1 MKNLKED
8 NKKLKSDEKIASQP
22 ELIVL
27 SKTKLD
33 LEAVKKALKDSKET
47 KTICFKSS

>member
-8 NKKLKSDEKIASQP
+8 NKKLNSDEKPASQP

-27 SKTKLD
+27 RKTKLD
-33 LEAVKKALKDSKET
+33 KESVKKNSERFKGDQM
-47 KTICFKSS
+47 ICFKSS